1 MKKFYIADKETYTI
15 IDEFKTVEDAI
26 KAIKKYEEEDKQEK
40 NYSENFYDVIDNEH
54 NSYYLFN

>member
-1 MKKFYIADKETYTI
+1 MKKFYTVDKETYTI
-15 IDEFKTVEDAI
+15 IDEFKTVEEAI

-40 NYSENFYDVIDNEH
+40 NYNENYYDVIDNEH